1 MSEPLLLANGA
12 LKDRVVGF
20 QTSQGLELQGSLL
33 RLSPHAAAFE
43 VYSADTLLRTSEVLQ
58 EFKIYSGGQPVYTGR
73 AVVRELVNAGTVM
86 ICEANLDGSGF
97 DAEFFQSAAQPE
109 QLRERFNEFVH
120 EWQKVCQVRPEFKVA
135 LADIQTFLIDLRRW
149 GEQIELGIRSAP
161 AAERVQRENE
171 TIVVLSP
178 PIVSAINHLFAK
190 FEDIAKS
197 LGSESQPVHR
207 NYAQRLL
214 HPIVLRAPFASR
226 AYLKP
231 LGYAGDY
238 EMVNMMLRDPK
249 EGGSLFAKIFNV
261 WLLQQDSAAAHRNR
275 IEFLRE
281 RLVQESL
288 RCMRL
293 GRPMR
298 ILNLGCGPAGEIQK
312 FLTEEGLADN
322 AEFTLLDFNDE
333 TVNYATKVLGDLKR
347 RLGRQTSI
355 TIEKKSVHRVIKDGG
370 KPMVNIRERGFDF
383 VYCSGLFDYLSDR
396 TCKQLMN
403 IFWSWTR
410 PGGLVLATNV
420 TPGSP
425 NRGSLEMVLDWHLN
439 YRSADQFSRV
449 APSETPADETR
460 ICSDDTG
467 VNIFLEAR
475 KSDA

>member
-1 MSEPLLLANGA
+1 MIANGA
-12 LKDRVVGF
+12 SKDRVVGF
-20 QTSQGLELQGSLL
+20 QTSQGFELQGTLL

-43 VYSADTLLRTSEVLQ
+43 VYGADTVLRTSEVLQ
-58 EFKIYSGGQPVYTGR
+58 EFKIYSRGQVVYTGR
-73 AVVRELVNAGTVM
+73 AVVRELVNTGTVV
-86 ICEANLDGSGF
+86 ICEANLDDVGF
-97 DAEFFQSAAQPE
+97 DADFFLSVAQPDKV
-109 QLRERFNEFVH
+109 RDRFNEFVQ
-120 EWQKVCQVRPEFKVA
+120 EWQKVCQVLPEFKIA
-135 LADIQTFLIDLRRW
+135 LADIQTFLNDLRRW
-149 GEQIELGIRSAP
+149 GEQIELGIRSLP
-161 AAERVQRENE
+161 AADRVQRENE
-171 TIVVLSP
+171 TIEKLQTQ
-178 PIVSAINHLFAK
+178 IVSAINHLFAK

-197 LGSESQPVHR
+197 LDSVSQPVHR
-207 NYAQRLL
+207 SYAQRLL

-226 AYLKP
+226 AYQKP

-249 EGGSLFAKIFNV
+249 EGASLFAKVFNV

-288 RCMRL
+288 RCARR
-293 GRPMR
+293 GRPLR

-312 FLTEEGLADN
+312 FLAEGAVADR
-322 AEFTLLDFNDE
+322 AHFTLLDFNDE
-333 TVNYATKVLGDLKR
+333 TVAYTTRVLGDLKR
-347 RLGRQTSI
+347 RLGRRTEI
-355 TIEKKSVHRVIKDGG
+355 AIEKKSVHRVIKDGS
-370 KPMVNIRERGFDF
+370 KPMANVPERGFDF
-383 VYCSGLFDYLSDR
+383 VYCSGLFDYLTDR
-396 TCKQLMN
+396 TCRQLMN

-410 PGGLVLATNV
+410 SGGLVLATNV

-439 YRSADQFSRV
+439 YRTADQFARI
-449 APSETPADETR
+449 APSEALADDTR